1 MGSVLHSLPP
11 LNSSCSGIIENQ
23 ISTMSSHVRSSA
35 SGSIRDEDE
44 ESSESKFSS
53 LTGSAKGHM
62 VTPLDVS
69 SDACVL
75 IMFHP

>member
-23 ISTMSSHVRSSA
+23 MAMMSSHVRSSA
-35 SGSIRDEDE
+35 SGSVWDEDE
-44 ESSESKFSS
+44 ESSEYKFSS
-53 LTGSAKGHM
+53 LTGSSKGHM
-62 VTPLDVS
+62 VTPSDVS
-69 SDACVL
+69 SDTCVL